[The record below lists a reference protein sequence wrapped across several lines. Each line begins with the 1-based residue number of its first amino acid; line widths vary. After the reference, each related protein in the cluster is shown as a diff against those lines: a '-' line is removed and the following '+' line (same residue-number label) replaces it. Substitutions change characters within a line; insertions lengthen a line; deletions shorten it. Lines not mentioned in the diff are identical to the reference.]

1 MLTFIKWILMLI
13 AAGLAWL
20 VGMYTAE
27 YFRPYKKI
35 TISKYD

>member
-1 MLTFIKWILMLI
+1 MLTFVKWVFTIML
-13 AAGLAWL
+13 AGLAWL

-35 TISKYD
+35 TISKYK